1 MLSSPCRPRRH
12 EDYTVA
18 VICAIGF
25 EMSAVRCMLVIE
37 HPRLPHRQGDSNV
50 YILGELS
57 GHNVALASG
66 ATTIV
71 ATNMNRSFPSIKWRF
86 LVGIGGG
93 VPSDKHDIGLGDVV
107 VCMPDG
113 QYGHRGPGSPTT
125 NRRTWEHT

>member
-57 GHNVALASG
+57 GRN
-66 ATTIV
+66 V
-71 ATNMNRSFPSIKWRF
+71 ATNMDRSFPSIKWRF
-86 LVGIGGG
+86 LVGFGGG

-107 VCMPDG
+107 C
-113 QYGHRGPGSPTT
+113 
-125 NRRTWEHT
+125 